1 MSSRSHSDL
10 QSEIALRRA
19 KILDAVA
26 AATTKAGRRAEDVTL
41 MAVTKTH
48 SAEVVRAAAR
58 AGLTRFG
65 ENRVQE
71 GAPKVEALRSEFP
84 GLEWRLIGPLQTN
97 KAKTALQW
105 FQVVE
110 TVDRERLAQR
120 LESLLEA
127 QGGSEA
133 RKLAVLL
140 EVNVAGETSKSG
152 VSADDAPRL
161 LDAVL
166 ECSHLHV
173 AGLMAVPPYDPDP
186 EKSRPYF
193 TALRDLRDRLAKA
206 AGRPLPELSMGMSH
220 DFAVAVEEG
229 ATEIRVGTALFGSR
243 SAA

>member
-1 MSSRSHSDL
+1 MSSDI
-10 QSEIALRRA
+10 QSEIARRRA
-19 KILDAVA
+19 EILAAVA
-26 AATTKAGRRAEDVTL
+26 AAAGKTGRSVDDVTL

-58 AGLTRFG
+58 AGLARFG

-71 GAPKVEALRSEFP
+71 GAPKVEALRADFP

-120 LESLLEA
+120 LESLLQE
-127 QGGSEA
+127 GG
-133 RKLAVLL
+133 RRLPVLI
-140 EVNVAGETSKSG
+140 EVNLAGEASKSG
-152 VSADDAPRL
+152 VPAGDAPRL

-166 ECSHLHV
+166 ACPHLDLR
-173 AGLMAVPPYDPDP
+173 GLMAVPPYDPDP
-186 EKSRPYF
+186 ETSRPHF
-193 TALRDLRDRLAKA
+193 AALRQLRDRLAKA

-229 ATEIRVGTALFGSR
+229 ATEIRVGTALFGAR
-243 SAA
+243 SPA